1 MKKFSPNAD
10 VLVNFKAMDKAR
22 LLGSTSI
29 LPEHLFYAIL
39 DEKDCLA
46 FLTLKKL
53 DFAAENLLEQTANF
67 FSAESHIPSLDEIP
81 QSRRFKYLLDIA
93 EIESTSL
100 HNDYIGTEHLL
111 LALVRDEDSFVSRIF
126 KNHDC
131 DINQLRN
138 TVEQIQKT
146 YKSSNAL
153 EVSEK
158 HIDSLFRTIFDEFDR
173 LVNIPLEQ
181 LELNEE
187 ENQNNIKS
195 QQKNETKHSRQSFLS
210 EYSRDL
216 TKNAKENKE
225 DPVIGRD
232 KEIHRIIQILSRRTK
247 NNPVLTGEPGVGKT
261 AIVEGLAQH
270 IANGDVPYCLK
281 NKRILSLDLA
291 AMVAGTKYRGE
302 FEERMKK
309 MIKELDEDKNIIL
322 FIDELH
328 TVIGAGGPEGT
339 MDASNIMKPALARG
353 EIQII
358 GATTTKEYTRRI
370 EKEPALE
377 RRFQVVKVEEPD
389 DKETV
394 EILNGIKSKY
404 EKFHNVIYE
413 DDVIPAIVKLSR
425 RYIPEKVLPDKAI
438 DILDEAG
445 AAKKISQQT
454 SPEIVKLEYTINQ
467 LISQKKSL
475 VENQDFENAAVIR
488 DKIKDLRLHLEILQN
503 PENNDNLP
511 KKQINIHDVESII
524 SEMTGVPVEKL
535 TSSEAERIV
544 HMEDELHNTVIG
556 QNDAVSVICGAI
568 RRSRAGISSPKHP
581 VGSFIF
587 LGPTGVGKTQ
597 LAKALAKYLF
607 GNEESLIRIDMS
619 DYMEKHTASRLVGA
633 PPGYV
638 GYEEGGVL
646 TEKVRRH
653 PYSVVLLDEI
663 EKAHPDIFNLLL
675 QLLEE
680 GELSDNLGH
689 TVNFRNTVI
698 IMTSNAGARQITSE
712 GKVGFGLKDGVLS
725 YDEIK
730 SGALNELKKLLNPE
744 LINRIDEVIVFNAL
758 SKAEVTKILDIQIN
772 ELIQRLA
779 ERKLTIKITE
789 TAKEYLVEN
798 GYNPAMGAR
807 PMKRL
812 LRKEIEDPLA
822 LEILKNA
829 DNKKHFVNVDCEN
842 KKIKISLSETDQIS
856 DEPYKKNKTDYT
868 NDEQNRLEQN
878 AFPQE
883 LNGELKKG
891 FYL

>member
-1 MKKFSPNAD
+1 MKNFSPNAD
-10 VLVNFKAMDKAR
+10 ILVNFKALDKAR
-22 LLGSTSI
+22 QLGSTSI
-29 LPEHLFYAIL
+29 LPEHLFYAVL
-39 DEKDCLA
+39 SEKDCLA

-53 DFAAENLLEQTANF
+53 QFNVESLLEQTENF
-67 FSAESHIPSLDEIP
+67 FSEESHLPSLNEIP

-111 LALVRDEDSFVSRIF
+111 LSLVRDEDSFVSRIF
-126 KNHDC
+126 KNHNC
-131 DINQLRN
+131 DIIKLRN
-138 TVEQIQKT
+138 TVEEIQKT
-146 YKSSNAL
+146 YKSSNNL
-153 EVSEK
+153 KVSEK
-158 HIDSLFRTIFDEFDR
+158 HIDSLFKTIFDEFDR
-173 LVNIPLEQ
+173 IVNYPIEQ
-181 LELNEE
+181 LETNEE
-187 ENQNNIKS
+187 KNQKNSKS
-195 QQKNETKHSRQSFLS
+195 QQKNETKRQKQSFLS

-232 KEIHRIIQILSRRTK
+232 KEIHRLIQILSRRTK

-270 IANGDVPYCLK
+270 IADGNVPYCLK

-291 AMVAGTKYRGE
+291 AIVAGTKYRGE

-309 MIKELDEDKNIIL
+309 MINELDEDKNIIL

-413 DDVIPAIVKLSR
+413 DNVIPAIVKLSR

-445 AAKKISQQT
+445 AAKKISQQS
-454 SPEIVKLEYTINQ
+454 SPEIAKLEYTIEQ
-467 LISQKKSL
+467 LTSQKKSL

-503 PENNDNLP
+503 PESNENLP
-511 KKQINIHDVESII
+511 KKRICIHDVESII

-568 RRSRAGISSPKHP
+568 RRSRAGISSPQHP

-607 GNEESLIRIDMS
+607 GNEDSLIRIDMS

-680 GELSDNLGH
+680 GELCDNLGH

-698 IMTSNAGARQITSE
+698 IMTSNAGARQITNE
-712 GKVGFGLKDGVLS
+712 GKVGFGLKDGVIS

-758 SKAEVTKILDIQIN
+758 SKTEVKKILDIQIN
-772 ELIQRLA
+772 ELTKRLA
-779 ERKLTIKITE
+779 ERKLTINITE
-789 TAKEYLVEN
+789 SAKEYLVEN

-822 LEILKNA
+822 LEILKDS
-829 DNKKHFVNVDCEN
+829 DNKKHFVNIDCKNQKIYIYLTETEKSNNTEITEKQNDINNEEEN
-842 KKIKISLSETDQIS
+842 
-856 DEPYKKNKTDYT
+856 N
-868 NDEQNRLEQN
+868 LEQN
-878 AFPQE
+878 AFPHE
-883 LNGELKKG
+883 LNNELKKG